1 MEYIAHIATMAGI
14 YVILVVGLNLAV
26 GYAGIPA
33 MGQSAFLCIGAYAS
47 TLLSLNAGV
56 SPWVSL
62 LAACLLAGAAGWL
75 MIATVSRLSGDFLAL
90 ATFAFAVIAHSVA
103 SNWTSMT
110 RGPMGIPGIPPF
122 QVFGYAMHT
131 AWAFLPLVIVASAG
145 TVWVA
150 VRLVHSPFGRVLQ
163 GIRESE
169 IVTMSLG
176 RDVRVLKQKVFV
188 VAACLAGLA
197 GALYAHYISY
207 IDPSSFTALESITIL
222 LMVVFG
228 GLGSISGSVLGAC
241 VLVLLPELL
250 RFIGLP
256 DALAAPMRQM
266 LYGAALVVL
275 MVLRPN
281 GLLGRFRWN

>member
-33 MGQSAFLCIGAYAS
+33 MGQSAFVCIGAYTS
-47 TLLSLNAGV
+47 TLLALHAGV
-56 SPWVSL
+56 SPWVCL
-62 LAACLLAGAAGWL
+62 LAACLLAGAVGWL
-75 MIATVSRLSGDFLAL
+75 VIATVSRLSGDFLAL
-90 ATFAFAVIAHSVA
+90 ATFAFAVIANSVA
-103 SNWTSMT
+103 SNWTDVT

-122 QVFGYAMHT
+122 QFFGYAMHT
-131 AWAFLPLVIVASAG
+131 AWAFLPLVILASAG
-145 TVWVA
+145 TVWIA
-150 VRLVHSPFGRVLQ
+150 VRLVDSPFGRVLQ

-169 IVTMSLG
+169 TVTMSLG
-176 RDVRVLKQKVFV
+176 RDVGAFKQKVFV
-188 VAACLAGLA
+188 VAACTAGLA

-228 GLGSISGSVLGAC
+228 GMGSILGSMMGAC

-250 RFIGLP
+250 RFVGLP